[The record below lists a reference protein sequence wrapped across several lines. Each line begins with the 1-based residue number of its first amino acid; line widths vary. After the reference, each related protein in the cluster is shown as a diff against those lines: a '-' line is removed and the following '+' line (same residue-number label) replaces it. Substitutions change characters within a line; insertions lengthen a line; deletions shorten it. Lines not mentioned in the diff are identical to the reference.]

1 MNRILLFL
9 FLIQVLSACQNGLDE
24 ELLHGEWKGTS
35 IQEEGTPLPVD
46 PAEISFSFRSDNLY
60 EFKSTLNYK
69 EAGSYYLDDVY
80 LYTTDTFNQASTEKV
95 VEVIMLNADSLH
107 LKMKEQEKMRVLK
120 LERL

>member
-1 MNRILLFL
+1 MNRILLLL

-24 ELLHGEWKGTS
+24 ELLHGEWQGTS
-35 IQEEGTPLPVD
+35 IQEEGTALPVD

-80 LYTTDTFNQASTEKV
+80 LYTTDTFNQASTDKV